1 MGSWSRV
8 LCFYFSTSSSSFF
21 SCWWLYRFFIFSVN
35 YNINLKVFSSS
46 NICGSFHLRQH
57 DARVGNDTLFRRAHD
72 RIYINGRG
80 NRFDTGMHLLAEQI
94 AAAGVHR
101 LGILTTIRSKKD
113 RSFPMNFSGCDSGL
127 FNPFDFFQLQAPLAD
142 QAVEQGA
149 EQVRC
154 GVHRHRMKLALLN
167 PLFQASG
174 SLKKRSSVGASSK
187 INFKIGGG
195 PGKYRSIFS
204 AT

>member
-8 LCFYFSTSSSSFF
+8 LCFYFSTSSSALF
-21 SCWWLYRFFIFSVN
+21 SCWWVYRFLIFSVN

-101 LGILTTIRSKKD
+101 LGILTTIRLKKD
-113 RSFPMNFSGCDSGL
+113 RSFPMNFSGSDSGL
-127 FNPFDFFQLQAPLAD
+127 FNPFDFFQFQAPLAD

-174 SLKKRSSVGASSK
+174 SLKKTIARWSFEQDQFQNRWRTRK
-187 INFKIGGG
+187 IQVYF
-195 PGKYRSIFS
+195 
-204 AT
+204 

>member
-1 MGSWSRV
+1 MF
-8 LCFYFSTSSSSFF
+8 LFF
-21 SCWWLYRFFIFSVN
+21 DQQFLILFLLVFIPFLIFSVN
-35 YNINLKVFSSS
+35 YNIPLKVFSSS

-57 DARVGNDTLFRRAHD
+57 DSRVGNDTLFRRAHD

-113 RSFPMNFSGCDSGL
+113 RSFLMNFSGCDSGL

-167 PLFQASG
+167 LLFQASG
-174 SLKKRSSVGASSK
+174 SLKKTIVRWSFEQDQFQNRWRTRK
-187 INFKIGGG
+187 IQIYF
-195 PGKYRSIFS
+195 
-204 AT
+204 